1 MTSVVF
7 DGGDGPIA
15 PVVEV
20 LAGVGIVLGPP
31 GPLHRTRF
39 DTFDG
44 RLHAAGMRLEART
57 TGASEAPSTASTTAA
72 SGTTGHALMVTA
84 SDGPTARL
92 FLSAPLDTSRSRPLS
107 LASLP
112 PGPLRARLQR
122 TAGDRAVLAQVALHS
137 LRSSGTA
144 TDATG
149 IPQAIVHLDT
159 GLEIDAVATL
169 PSVERGAGTRAP
181 VHLPA
186 WTVEIEELPGRAGAA
201 ERLREAL
208 DTALR
213 GTDGG
218 SPGRMAG
225 DALERAA
232 VAVGLER
239 AGWRG
244 PKRPDLDRHDR
255 AIVGVRAVLRSFA
268 DALDAAWDGAADH
281 LDDEFLHE
289 LRIGIRQT
297 RSLLAEGRRIL
308 PKDVRS
314 EQREAFR
321 WLGTVTS
328 PARDLDV
335 YVAGWPRLTSPLTD
349 PEARALEPVLAHLA
363 GQQAVAHAEVALAL
377 RSRTARQLRAD
388 WRAWL
393 DLPDGEVAGG
403 KHGARPLGQVVG
415 ARIMA
420 AQQQLLTHGR
430 TIDDDSPAGQLHE
443 LRKDGKRLRY
453 LLEGFGHLGGR
464 QRSKA
469 MIGHLK
475 ALQDNLGDHQD
486 AEVQAEAL
494 RRALH
499 ELAHEETDGAP
510 DATLAAGERL
520 IAALARRQAAERAA
534 FHDRFAAY
542 DRKKA
547 RRELEDLVERMSR

>member
-7 DGGDGPIA
+7 DGGDTPIA

-20 LAGVGIVLGPP
+20 LAGAGIVLGPP
-31 GPLHRTRF
+31 GLLHRTRF

-57 TGASEAPSTASTTAA
+57 TGTSEATSTTTTIPSVHA
-72 SGTTGHALMVTA
+72 SGHALMVTG
-84 SDGPTARL
+84 SDGPSARL
-92 FLSAPLDTSRSRPLS
+92 FLSAPLDTSRSRPLV

-112 PGPLRARLQR
+112 PGPLRARLQSA
-122 TAGDRAVLAQVALHS
+122 AGDRAVLAQVALHS

-144 TDATG
+144 TDGAG

-159 GLEIDAVATL
+159 EIAIDPVGMPPTIEDRAGR
-169 PSVERGAGTRAP
+169 PSPRP
-181 VHLPA
+181 LPA
-186 WTVEIEELPGRAGAA
+186 WTVEVEELPGRAGAA
-201 ERLREAL
+201 ERLRAAL
-208 DTALR
+208 ETVLR
-213 GTDGG
+213 STDGDP
-218 SPGRMAG
+218 PGRMAG

-244 PKRPDLDRHDR
+244 PRRPDLDRHDR

-268 DALDAAWDGAADH
+268 DAIDAAWDGAAAH

-335 YVAGWPRLTSPLTD
+335 YVAGWPRLTSLLTD

-363 GQQAVAHAEVALAL
+363 GQQGVAHAEVALAL
-377 RSRTARQLRAD
+377 RSRTARALRAD

-393 DLPDGEVAGG
+393 DLPDVEVAGG
-403 KHGARPLGQVVG
+403 KHGTRPLGQVIG

-430 TIDDDSPAGQLHE
+430 TIDDDSPAMQLHE

-475 ALQDNLGDHQD
+475 ALQDNLGAHQD
-486 AEVQAEAL
+486 AEVQADAL
-494 RRALH
+494 RRALQ
-499 ELAHEETDGAP
+499 ELDQEEDDGAP
-510 DATLAAGERL
+510 DATLEAGGRL
-520 IAALARRQAAERAA
+520 IAALERRQLEERAA

-542 DRKKA
+542 DRKKD
-547 RRELEDLVERMSR
+547 RRLLEDMVERMSR